1 MDINASD
8 IDSFYQTKLGTIVKR
23 NIRHQL
29 NIYLNS
35 VNDSNVCGYGYTNP
49 FLSFLSKQNKNLKIS
64 SMQPEFLGRY
74 VKEEYDFEHQI
85 IHEYFLPLDPSSVD
99 VVISTHLLEFV
110 DKPLSSI
117 EEIWRIPVSYTHL
130 TLPTIVGV

>member
-8 IDSFYQTKLGTIVKR
+8 IYSFYNSRLGTIVKR

-29 NIYLNS
+29 NTHLNS
-35 VNDSNVCGYGYTNP
+35 VNDSVICGYGYTNP
-49 FLSFLSKQNKNLKIS
+49 FLSFLSKQNKNLQIS
-64 SMQPEFLGRY
+64 SMQPEFLDGN
-74 VKEEYDFEHQI
+74 VKEKYDFEHQI

-110 DKPLSSI
+110 DKLI
-117 EEIWRIPVSYTHL
+117 NEL
-130 TLPTIVGV
+130 